1 MTWGAVDGC
10 GPWAVSSIV
19 GQYLRSGASGE
30 VQAPRETKI
39 AFSIDKLIKILLEF
53 VKQETRV
60 FGNVHKLR
68 DQVRSRIPL
77 LSGHF
82 V

>member
-1 MTWGAVDGC
+1 MK
-10 GPWAVSSIV
+10 I
-19 GQYLRSGASGE
+19 
-30 VQAPRETKI
+30 KI

-68 DQVRSRIPL
+68 DKVRSRIPL